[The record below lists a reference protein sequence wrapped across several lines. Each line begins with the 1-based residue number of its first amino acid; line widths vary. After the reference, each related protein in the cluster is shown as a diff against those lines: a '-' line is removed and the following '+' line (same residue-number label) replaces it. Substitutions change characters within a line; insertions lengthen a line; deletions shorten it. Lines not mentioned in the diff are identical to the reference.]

1 MFESYLLFLFAGLGT
16 FNGLALSIYLLLRQP
31 VTPAQRWLAAL
42 VLMLS
47 LRTGKSVLFYF
58 WPQIS
63 KLVLQI
69 GLTACF
75 LIGVCLIGF
84 VRAWAD
90 PQRRHTRNDSV
101 FAWGLLALAIAF
113 GVAWPYADN
122 VSLWAGPVWRF
133 IQAGWL
139 ACLLIAAALFLR
151 ATRERHAHGAPDAL
165 TSADVAAVIVG
176 VAVIWLAYVT
186 AGLTSYIVGA
196 LSFSVVLYLSG
207 IVALAQRRPR
217 AVAEP
222 YQDRKIAPSEA
233 EAALQS
239 LHKLMAE
246 EHLYKDAGL
255 TLPKLARR
263 LNLPPARLS
272 QLLNDNHKTAFK
284 QYLAQLRV
292 EAAKELLRAPAPVPM
307 EQVAEASGFLSMSSF
322 YNSFKKVE
330 GTTPAVWR
338 QAQPLLDPA
347 P

>member
-1 MFESYLLFLFAGLGT
+1 MFESYLLFFFAGLGT
-16 FNGLALSIYLLLRQP
+16 FNGLALSMYLLLRQP

-47 LRTGKSVLFYF
+47 VRTGKSVLFYF
-58 WPQIS
+58 WPEIS

-90 PQRRHTRNDSV
+90 PQRRHTRKDSM
-101 FAWGLLALAIAF
+101 FALGLLVLAIAF
-113 GVAWPYADN
+113 GVAWPYTDN
-122 VSLWAGPVWRF
+122 VSLWGGPVWRF
-133 IQAGWL
+133 IQMGWL
-139 ACLLIAAALFLR
+139 ACLLIAAGLFLR

-165 TSADVAAVIVG
+165 TSAHVAAVIVG
-176 VAVIWLAYVT
+176 VAVVWLAYVT

-207 IVALAQRRPR
+207 IVALARRRPR
-217 AVAEP
+217 SVAEP
-222 YQDRKIAPSEA
+222 YQHRKIAPTEA

-263 LNLPPARLS
+263 LNVPR
-272 QLLNDNHKTAFK
+272 
-284 QYLAQLRV
+284 
-292 EAAKELLRAPAPVPM
+292 RACR
-307 EQVAEASGFLSMSSF
+307 SC
-322 YNSFKKVE
+322 
-330 GTTPAVWR
+330 
-338 QAQPLLDPA
+338 
-347 P
+347 